1 MEFVRRR
8 HAIALFMVSLWIGW
22 TLFMWFAAT
31 RSFRA
36 ATRMWQKPDPALAVL
51 LKPLGGESLALL
63 QRFAGEVNAADFK
76 AYGVA
81 QIILGAALLL
91 LLLTGRPRD
100 NTAVVITCAMLVLV
114 LILAA
119 FIAPAVGSVGRIIN
133 PSPAEQARFWT
144 LHGAYIG
151 LDGAKLLGAVVLA
164 ARWVWKAA

>member
-1 MEFVRRR
+1 
-8 HAIALFMVSLWIGW
+8 
-22 TLFMWFAAT
+22 MWFAAT

-36 ATRMWQKPDPALAVL
+36 AMRMWQKPDPALAAL

-63 QRFAGEVNAADFK
+63 QRFAGDVNAVDFK

-81 QIILGAALLL
+81 QIILGAVLLL

-100 NTAVVITCAMLVLV
+100 DTAAVLTGAMLILV

-119 FIAPAVGSVGRIIN
+119 FIAPAIGSVGRIIH
-133 PSPAEQARFWT
+133 PSASEQARFWT

-151 LDGAKLLGAVVLA
+151 LDGAKLLGAVALA
-164 ARWVWKAA
+164 ARWIWKAGRPPLAAPNQKSA